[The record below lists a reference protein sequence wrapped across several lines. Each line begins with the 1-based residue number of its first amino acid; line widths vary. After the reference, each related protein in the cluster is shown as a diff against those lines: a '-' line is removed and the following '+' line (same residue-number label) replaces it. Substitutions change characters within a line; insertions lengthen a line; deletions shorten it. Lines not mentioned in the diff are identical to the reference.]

1 VTLRSVPLL
10 ILCFACGGSPA
21 GSCQL
26 NGTAAQG
33 YTSCIDFTGIGY
45 GTMLVQKNCA
55 ELDGGYSSLVCVPG
69 TAGQCVQ
76 NGGTQTETRQ
86 LYTRTQTIGDAGVVD
101 LYLLCTNQGGAFL
114 GQ

>member
-1 VTLRSVPLL
+1 L
-10 ILCFACGGSPA
+10 ILLLACGGSPA
-21 GSCQL
+21 GSCEL
-26 NGTAAQG
+26 TGTADQG

-69 TAGQCVQ
+69 TAGQCVM

-86 LYTRTQTIGDAGVVD
+86 LYSRTSTIGDGGIVD
-101 LYLLCTNQGGAFL
+101 LYLLCTSQGGAFL
-114 GQ
+114 GM